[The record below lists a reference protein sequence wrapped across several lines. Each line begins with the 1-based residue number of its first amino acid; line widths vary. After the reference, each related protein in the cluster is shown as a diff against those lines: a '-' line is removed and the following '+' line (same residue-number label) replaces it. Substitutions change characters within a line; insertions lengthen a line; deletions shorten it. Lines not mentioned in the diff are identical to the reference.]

1 MPKFTTLYILS
12 IFSLPHLNKA
22 ILFLFMKDIDW
33 VKMFAQ
39 HISEKDLSFL
49 FRTYK
54 ELLRLNKTNPDLKI
68 GLTLEHYQR
77 SYATSQ

>member
-1 MPKFTTLYILS
+1 MPKFTKLYILS

-22 ILFLFMKDIDW
+22 ILFLFFKYIDW
-33 VKMFAQ
+33 VKIFAQ

-54 ELLRLNKTNPDLKI
+54 ELLRLSKTNPDLKI
-68 GLTLEHYQR
+68 G
-77 SYATSQ
+77 